1 MIVIKVGDFYVGGYY
16 STPYGVVRVN
26 HVDNVT
32 KRLGWTSIRR
42 TKGIR
47 YKYQHGEKLIEHTKD
62 WVLLD
67 ITDFPESPDKQLPYV
82 FDLLFDIKTMS
93 QLRRELKN
101 EHKQELLELMKDYG
115 IRFEKKK

>member
-1 MIVIKVGDFYVGGYY
+1 MVVIKVGDFHIGGYY
-16 STPYGVVRVN
+16 STRYGVVRVN
-26 HVDNVT
+26 HIDNIGKRVWWT
-32 KRLGWTSIRR
+32 KIRK

-47 YKYQHGEKLIEHTKD
+47 YKYEHGADLIEHTKD